1 MRIGNIVDSDGNRVN
16 LGNFDEDGLNVNN
29 NWDDN
34 RNSNIGLSSS
44 RQSIPSLQVYL
55 LGLSRKIA
63 IYSGGGELSRL
74 QPAAEHTTDFVH
86 KCLQSQILF
95 MVDDFGVFG

>member
-29 NWDDN
+29 NWGDN

-44 RQSIPSLQVYL
+44 RKSISNLQVGL
-55 LGLSRKIA
+55 LGL
-63 IYSGGGELSRL
+63 
-74 QPAAEHTTDFVH
+74 F
-86 KCLQSQILF
+86 
-95 MVDDFGVFG
+95 

>member
-16 LGNFDEDGLNVNN
+16 LGNFDEDGLSVYN

-44 RQSIPSLQVYL
+44 RQSIPNLQVDL
-55 LGLSRKIA
+55 LGLSWKIA
-63 IYSGGGELSRL
+63 IYSGGGR
-74 QPAAEHTTDFVH
+74 A
-86 KCLQSQILF
+86 
-95 MVDDFGVFG
+95 

>member
-29 NWDDN
+29 NWGDN

-44 RQSIPSLQVYL
+44 RKSISNLQVGL
-55 LGLSRKIA
+55 LGLFWKTP
-63 IYSGGGELSRL
+63 IYSGGELSRL
-74 QPAAEHTTDFVH
+74 
-86 KCLQSQILF
+86 
-95 MVDDFGVFG
+95 

>member
-44 RQSIPSLQVYL
+44 RQSIPNLQVGL
-55 LGLSRKIA
+55 LGLFWKTP
-63 IYSGGGELSRL
+63 IYSGGGR
-74 QPAAEHTTDFVH
+74 A
-86 KCLQSQILF
+86 
-95 MVDDFGVFG
+95 

>member
-29 NWDDN
+29 NWDGN

-44 RQSIPSLQVYL
+44 RQSIPNLQVVL
-55 LGLSRKIA
+55 LGLPRKIA
-63 IYSGGGELSRL
+63 IYSGGGR
-74 QPAAEHTTDFVH
+74 A
-86 KCLQSQILF
+86 
-95 MVDDFGVFG
+95 

>member
-44 RQSIPSLQVYL
+44 RQSIPNLQVGL
-55 LGLSRKIA
+55 LGL
-63 IYSGGGELSRL
+63 
-74 QPAAEHTTDFVH
+74 F
-86 KCLQSQILF
+86 
-95 MVDDFGVFG
+95 